1 MKRLISRLLALFGLV
16 STRRY
21 EMLVEQVKQARGAAD
36 QWKAKAAESVAR
48 VKALEADINHMTRQ
62 AEKSEVSL
70 ARLRQRQED
79 ADRLRAQLAN
89 AERELMVAR
98 EHLMAIEVKLDIL
111 EGAANVLDI
120 RTRAAISQTHSQTS
134 ARA

>member
-16 STRRY
+16 SARRY
-21 EMLVEQVKQARGAAD
+21 EALAEQAKQARGAAEE
-36 QWKAKAAESVAR
+36 WKAKAAESVAR
-48 VKALEADINHMTRQ
+48 AKALEADVNHRTRQ

-70 ARLRQRQED
+70 ARLRQRNED
-79 ADRLRAQLAN
+79 IDGLRARLAD
-89 AERELMVAR
+89 AEHKLMVAR

-120 RTRAAISQTHSQTS
+120 RTRAAISQPHSQTS